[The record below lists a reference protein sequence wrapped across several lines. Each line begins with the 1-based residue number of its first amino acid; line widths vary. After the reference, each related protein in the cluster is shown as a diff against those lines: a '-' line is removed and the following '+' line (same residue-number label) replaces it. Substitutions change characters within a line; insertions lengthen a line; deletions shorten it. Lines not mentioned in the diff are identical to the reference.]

1 MQIWEAT
8 RGPHLLE
15 KQGYIS
21 PLPPTPAPPQDP
33 KAQLCGPDLGDAK
46 ARGRSLWL
54 GPAVQ
59 LWGCDSGGGGG
70 FPSTGPSMKLFCSSS
85 LKTIREGD

>member
-1 MQIWEAT
+1 MG
-8 RGPHLLE
+8 RGHPHLNGCRSGRPRGAPHLLK
-15 KQGYIS
+15 KQGHIS
-21 PLPPTPAPPQDP
+21 PLPLTPAPPQDP

-59 LWGCDSGGGGG
+59 LWGCDGWGG
-70 FPSTGPSMKLFCSSS
+70 S
-85 LKTIREGD
+85 LALGRA